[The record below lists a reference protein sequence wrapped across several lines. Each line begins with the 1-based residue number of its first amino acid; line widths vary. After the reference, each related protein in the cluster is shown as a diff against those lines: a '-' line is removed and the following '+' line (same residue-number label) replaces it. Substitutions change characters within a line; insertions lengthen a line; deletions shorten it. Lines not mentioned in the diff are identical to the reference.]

1 MADKKLNVGVPDH
14 QLEIYDEEA
23 EEMGFSSRAEYIRSM
38 INAGRREFG
47 LNPQGATGEDASPQA
62 SLDER
67 ILSILDE
74 ADGLAQ
80 EEVVNAVT
88 ADVEEQVTETLNQ
101 LNDEGRID
109 YDVRQGGFVI
119 AGAGE

>member
-1 MADKKLNVGVPDH
+1 MPEPKLNVGVPEH
-14 QLEIYDEEA
+14 QLAIYDDEA

-47 LNPQGATGEDASPQA
+47 LNPQGETPEDASLRG

-67 ILSILDE
+67 ILAILEE
-74 ADGLAQ
+74 AEGLAQ
-80 EEVVNAVT
+80 DEVVDAVT
-88 ADVEEQVTETLNQ
+88 ADVEDQVTEVLND

-109 YDVRQGGFVI
+109 YDVRRSGFVV
-119 AGAGE
+119 AEGQ